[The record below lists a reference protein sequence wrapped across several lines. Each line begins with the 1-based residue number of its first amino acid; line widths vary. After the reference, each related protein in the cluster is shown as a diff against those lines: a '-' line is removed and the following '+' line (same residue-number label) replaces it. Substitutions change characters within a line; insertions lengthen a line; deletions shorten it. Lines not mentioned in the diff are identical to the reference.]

1 MRSKELKGEVIWSQT
16 NKQKSYKTE
25 FIYYKVMCFGKLIK
39 NELFKVYPYFYKIRY
54 TIDNF

>member
-1 MRSKELKGEVIWSQT
+1 MEINLKKT
-16 NKQKSYKTE
+16 NKQTSYKTE